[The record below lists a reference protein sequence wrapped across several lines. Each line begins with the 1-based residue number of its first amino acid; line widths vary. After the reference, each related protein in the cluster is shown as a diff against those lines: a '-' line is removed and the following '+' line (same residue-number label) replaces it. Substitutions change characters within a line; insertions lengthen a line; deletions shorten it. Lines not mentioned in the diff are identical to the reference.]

1 MATKPNLLSIKAR
14 LIQVKLFALDR
25 KHRPLA
31 FLLAFAFIGSLV
43 IAFSQ
48 AAVSTS
54 DVEPEAGSSS
64 LAGCTSRVSDTS
76 ASAGGAI
83 QFGCTGSGPLALDN
97 SGKTIPKNNY
107 TPPANAIYMSPAGAD
122 KNSPSVEG
130 NDTNNGT
137 IGAPV
142 RTINRA
148 IALVDATTNK
158 TTIVMRGGEYRD
170 WNNFENKFLFQTKSL
185 TLQAHPGESPWF
197 NGADVIPST
206 DWSVSNNIW
215 SRRWETPDFCNPGK
229 YYLPVGNNEPPFS
242 PNLTLAETWCGY
254 GDSFKGSA
262 NVAGDP
268 QSVFINDTKLAQVPS
283 LSQLNSG
290 SFYYDWFNKRMYIA
304 QDPAGKKI
312 EFSKRTQALVLS
324 QGDYAI
330 KGIGF
335 KRYASGGL
343 VPQGQTG
350 NWTIGGAVYIN
361 SPRSSVV
368 ENTVFVDNSAIGL
381 AYSQPKNNA
390 SKITNS
396 VFAYNG
402 YAGLHA
408 NGSRGGTNGGR
419 DDFTILSNVF
429 NANNDQ
435 SFDINCVGACG
446 AANVKLNNMVGFV
459 AKDNVIANAKLG
471 GYGFWCDINCSDG
484 VIVNNLVKNNAKVGI
499 FYEISKDGTIASN
512 VTVDNGQDGI
522 AVGSANTN
530 VYNNTVIFDR
540 GKNPTGRGIYIFDDP
555 RCAICWNDPGIGPDT
570 RNIELVNNIVIAR
583 SGGELSV
590 SQDSRE
596 ETGKYATPETTTN
609 TMASEFYDKFSH
621 NAYHRTSTG
630 ANFYFWRY
638 DNGVRTFDLKSTAVF
653 TAATGW
659 DTQSLDLTGST
670 IPYFIDLA
678 NGDYRLKTDS
688 QPYINKGTAI
698 PAEVATHLGVP
709 ANSVLPRGAIN
720 WPR

>member
-1 MATKPNLLSIKAR
+1 
-14 LIQVKLFALDR
+14 VFG
-25 KHRPLA
+25 
-31 FLLAFAFIGSLV
+31 FIGSLV

-48 AAVSTS
+48 ATVTTST
-54 DVEPEAGSSS
+54 VEPEAGSSS
-64 LAGCTSRVSDTS
+64 TAGCVSRISDQTAS
-76 ASAGGAI
+76 ASGAV

-107 TPPANAIYMSPAGAD
+107 TPPANAIYMSPTGTD
-122 KNSPSVEG
+122 KNSNSVDG
-130 NDTNNGT
+130 NDANDGSA
-137 IGAPV
+137 IDRPV
-142 RTINRA
+142 KTINRA
-148 IALVDATTNK
+148 IALVSSTRN
-158 TTIVMRGGEYRD
+158 TIVMRGGEYRD
-170 WNNFENKFLFQTKSL
+170 WNNNNGGIVFQSKSF
-185 TLQAHPGESPWF
+185 TIQAYPQESPWF
-197 NGADVIPST
+197 NGADVIPAT
-206 DWSVSNNIW
+206 GWTVGNNVW
-215 SRRWETPDFCNPGK
+215 SRTWETPDFCNPGK
-229 YYLPVGNNEPPFS
+229 YYLAIEGGKPPFS
-242 PNLTLAETWCGY
+242 PNLSSAETWCGY
-254 GDSFKGSA
+254 GDSFKDSA
-262 NVAGDP
+262 TVAGDP

-283 LSQLNSG
+283 LSQLTSG
-290 SFYYDWFNKRMYIA
+290 SFYYDWSARKMYIA
-304 QDPAGKKI
+304 QDPTNKKV
-312 EFSKRTQALVLS
+312 EFSKRTQALVLN

-343 VPQGQTG
+343 VPDKQTG

-368 ENTVFVDNSAIGL
+368 ESSVFVDNSAIGL

-408 NGSRGGTNGGR
+408 NGSRSSGGKDG
-419 DDFTILSNVF
+419 FTILSNIF

-435 SFDINCVGACG
+435 SFDVNCSGACG
-446 AANVKLNNMVGFV
+446 AANAKLNNMVGFT
-459 AKDNVIANAKLG
+459 AKDNVVTNAKLG

-484 VIVNNLVKNNAKVGI
+484 VIVNNLVKNNAKEGI
-499 FYEISKDGTIASN
+499 FYEISRDGTIASN
-512 VTVDNGQDGI
+512 MVVDNGKAGI
-522 AVGSANTN
+522 SVGSANTN
-530 VYNNTVIFDR
+530 IYNNTVIFDR
-540 GKNPTGRGIYIFDDP
+540 AKNPASQGINIFDDD

-570 RNIELVNNIVIAR
+570 RNIELVNNLVIAR
-583 SGGELSV
+583 SGGELSLSV
-590 SQDSRE
+590 DSRE
-596 ETGKYATPETTTN
+596 VYGKYGTPETTTN

-630 ANFYFWRY
+630 ASFYFWRY
-638 DNGVRTFDLKSTAVF
+638 DDGTKTFGLKSVAAF

-670 IPYFIDLA
+670 IPYFMDLA

-688 QPYINKGTAI
+688 QNQPYINKGAAI
-698 PAEVATHLGVP
+698 PEEVATHLGVLP
-709 ANSVLPRGAIN
+709 GSVLPRGAIT

>member
-1 MATKPNLLSIKAR
+1 MHIPMPNHIPIKNLFTKLSS
-14 LIQVKLFALDR
+14 R
-25 KHRPLA
+25 KYRPVA
-31 FLLAFAFIGSLV
+31 SVLAFAFIGSL
-43 IAFSQ
+43 ILAFSQ
-48 AAVSTS
+48 AATS
-54 DVEPEAGSSS
+54 SLSVEPEGNDS
-64 LAGCTSRVSDTS
+64 LVTGCATRITEST
-76 ASAGGAI
+76 ASGGGAVR
-83 QFGCTGSGPLALDN
+83 FGCSGSGPLALDN
-97 SGKTIPKNNY
+97 SGQTITNTNY
-107 TPPANAIYMSPAGAD
+107 AIPSGAIFMSPAGSD
-122 KNSPSVEG
+122 KNSSSVDG
-130 NDTNNGT
+130 NDANNGT
-137 IGAPV
+137 SPETPV

-148 IALVDATTNK
+148 IALVDSTTNR

-170 WNNFENKFLFQTKSL
+170 WNNSSGSIVFQSKSF
-185 TLQAHPGESPWF
+185 TLQAYPNESPWF
-197 NGADVIPST
+197 NGADIIPT
-206 DWSVSNNIW
+206 TGWTVSGTNIW
-215 SRRWETPDFCNPGK
+215 SRTWETPDFCNPGK

-242 PNLTLAETWCGY
+242 PNLTLSETWCGY
-254 GDSFKGSA
+254 GDSFKDST

-268 QSVFINDTKLAQVPS
+268 QSVFIDDVKLAQVPS
-283 LSQLNSG
+283 LAQITSG
-290 SFYYDWFNKRMYIA
+290 SFYYDWYAKKMYIA
-304 QDPAGKKI
+304 QDPASKKV
-312 EFSKRTQALVLS
+312 EFSKRTQALVLN

-343 VPQGQTG
+343 VPSSQSG

-368 ENTVFVDNSAIGL
+368 ENSVFTDNSYIGL
-381 AYSQPKNNA
+381 AYSQPKNNS

-402 YAGLHA
+402 YAGIHA
-408 NGSRGGTNGGR
+408 NGSRTSSSGGR

-429 NANNDQ
+429 NANNDE
-435 SFDINCVGACG
+435 SFDIKCSGACG
-446 AANVKLNNMVGFV
+446 AANAKLNNMVGFT
-459 AKDNVIANAKLG
+459 AKDNVVTNAKAG

-512 VTVDNGQDGI
+512 VIVDNGQDGI

-540 GKNPTGRGIYIFDDP
+540 AKNPAGRGIYIFDDE

-583 SGGELSV
+583 SGGELSL
-590 SQDSRE
+590 SADSRE
-596 ETGKYATPETTTN
+596 ATGPYATLETTTN
-609 TMASEFYDKFSH
+609 TMASEFYDKFGY
-621 NAYHRTSTG
+621 NVYHRTSTS

-638 DNGVRTFDLKSTAVF
+638 DNGVRTFDLKSTAAF

-688 QPYINKGTAI
+688 QPYINKGMAI

-709 ANSVLPRGAIN
+709 AGSVLPRGAIN
-720 WPR
+720 WPQ